1 MIEQLKTCAQ
11 MQTCTECEYMQDG
24 CDFTKLVLRAAEA
37 LKQKEGKW
45 LEREVIHDRDDAK
58 ITDWQ
63 QARCS
68 VCERWTTTPYLYSF
82 HYLGY
87 CPNCGAR
94 MEEYDGRKVLHRDV

>member
-37 LKQKEGKW
+37 LSQRYGTW
-45 LEREVIHDRDDAK
+45 LDREVFQDGRGAK
-58 ITDWQ
+58 IPEWQ

-82 HYLGY
+82 HHFDY

-94 MEEYDGRKVLHRDV
+94 MKEAQHEGL